1 LPIPYLPVPHAPCPI
16 PHALKTMFLTQTVP
30 RQREIIEVVLRNG
43 WDYMRRLLTG
53 GKADEPQLPTP
64 AVLKNILVDL
74 GPVYVKL
81 GQLLSTRPDLLSAAY
96 IEELSTLQDEV
107 PPVSWAE
114 IEVVIRKQLKKPLEE
129 TFTTINP
136 VPVAAGSI
144 AQTHRATLKDGREV
158 ALKVQ
163 RPGIDLTIAQDIALI
178 QGIAD
183 LVARTDFGQTYEI
196 KSIAEEFTK
205 ALEAELDFTL
215 EAGFTDQLRR
225 NLSRSRWFDP
235 QQIVVAQIYWDLTT
249 EKLMV
254 MEWLDGTPLLSADI
268 GSDNNAQDA
277 VTERNAITT
286 LLFRAFFQ
294 QLYID
299 GFFHAD
305 PHPGNLFYL
314 QDSRVALLDCGM
326 VGRLDPRTQQILT
339 EMLLAIVDLD
349 AGRCAQLTLQLAD
362 SNQPVIL
369 SRLEND
375 YDRML
380 RKYYNVSLT
389 DINFSQIIYEILQV
403 ARNNKIRLPSNMGLY
418 AKTLAN
424 LEGVARTF
432 NPEVNLFDEIQ
443 PLITDLFRRQLLGDN
458 PVRSLLRTALD
469 LKSLSL
475 QSPRQIELLLDRV
488 TSETL
493 QWNLSLRG
501 LDGVRRTMDDAA
513 NRLSFSILVGSLI
526 MGAAI
531 ISNNA
536 QTKQLTFISS
546 VFFAAAS
553 LLGLWLIISILRS
566 GRLK

>member
-1 LPIPYLPVPHAPCPI
+1 MFPPFDGGY
-16 PHALKTMFLTQTVP
+16 LKTMFLTQTVP
-30 RQREIIEVVLRNG
+30 RQREIIEVLFRHG

-81 GQLLSTRPDLLSAAY
+81 GQLMSTRPDLLSAPY

-107 PPVSWAE
+107 PPVSWSE
-114 IEVVIRKQLKKPLEE
+114 IEVVIRKQLQRPLEE

-163 RPGIDLTIAQDIALI
+163 RPGIDIIVSQDIAII

-183 LVARTDFGQTYEI
+183 LVARTEFGQTYEI

-205 ALEAELDFTL
+205 ALEAELDFTR
-215 EAGFTDQLRR
+215 EASYTEQLRR
-225 NLSRSRWFDP
+225 NLSQGRWFDP
-235 QQIVVAQIYWDLTT
+235 NQVVVAKIDWDLTSA
-249 EKLMV
+249 KLLV
-254 MEWLDGTPLLSADI
+254 MEWLDGVPLLSANLA
-268 GSDNNAQDA
+268 SDQNGKTAA
-277 VTERNAITT
+277 TERQRITT
-286 LLFRAFFQ
+286 LLFRVFFQ

-314 QDSRVALLDCGM
+314 KDGRVALLDCGM
-326 VGRLDPRTQQILT
+326 IGRLDPRTQRILT

-349 AGRCAQLTLQLAD
+349 AQRCAQLTLQL
-362 SNQPVIL
+362 SNSGQPVIL

-380 RKYYNVSLT
+380 RKYYNLSLAE
-389 DINFSQIIYEILQV
+389 INFSQIIYELLQI

-424 LEGVARTF
+424 LEGVARSF
-432 NPEVNLFDEIQ
+432 NPEVNFLDEVQ
-443 PLITDLFRRQLLGDN
+443 PLLTDLFRRQLFGES

-469 LKSLSL
+469 IKSLSL

-501 LDGVRRTMDDAA
+501 LDGLRRTADDAA
-513 NRLSFSILVGSLI
+513 NRISFSILVGSLI

-531 ISNNA
+531 ISSNA
-536 QTKQLTFISS
+536 RAPELSFLSN
-546 VFFAAAS
+546 VLFATAS
-553 LLGLWLIISILRS
+553 LLGLWLITSILRS
-566 GRLK
+566 GRLR

>member
-1 LPIPYLPVPHAPCPI
+1 
-16 PHALKTMFLTQTVP
+16 M
-30 RQREIIEVVLRNG
+30 
-43 WDYMRRLLTG
+43 
-53 GKADEPQLPTP
+53 
-64 AVLKNILVDL
+64 
-74 GPVYVKL
+74 
-81 GQLLSTRPDLLSAAY
+81 GQLLSTRPDLLNADY

-107 PPVSWAE
+107 PPVPWSE
-114 IEVVIRKQLKKPLEE
+114 IEIILRKQLKLSLEE
-129 TFTTINP
+129 TFQTVNHL
-136 VPVAAGSI
+136 PVAAGSI
-144 AQTHRATLKDGREV
+144 AQTHRATLVDGREV

-163 RPGIDLTIAQDIALI
+163 RPGIDTTIAQDIALI

-183 LVARTDFGQTYEI
+183 LVARTDFGKSYDI

-205 ALEAELDFTL
+205 ALEAELDFIR
-215 EAGFTDQLRR
+215 EATYTDQLRR
-225 NLSRSRWFDP
+225 NLSHSQWFDSN
-235 QQIVVAQIYWDLTT
+235 QLVVAEINWYLTT
-249 EKLMV
+249 KKLLV
-254 MEWLDGTPLLSADI
+254 MEWLDGTPLLSANLNLNHDQ
-268 GSDNNAQDA
+268 DNI
-277 VTERNAITT
+277 VERQAITS

-314 QDSRVALLDCGM
+314 VDGRIALLDCGM

-339 EMLLAIVDLD
+339 EMLLAIIDLD
-349 AGRCAQLTLQLAD
+349 AQRCAQLTLQLSD
-362 SNQPVIL
+362 SAQPVIL
-369 SRLEND
+369 ARLEND

-380 RKYYNVSLT
+380 RKYYNASLI
-389 DINFSQIIYEILQV
+389 DINFSQVFYEILQI

-418 AKTLAN
+418 VKTLAN

-432 NPEVNLFDEIQ
+432 NPEVNLFDEIK

-469 LKSLSL
+469 IKSLSL

-493 QWNLSLRG
+493 QWNLSLQG

-531 ISNNA
+531 ITTKN
-536 QTKQLTFISS
+536 QTSQLAFLSS
-546 VFFAAAS
+546 ALFAAAS
-553 LLGLWLIISILRS
+553 LLGLWLVISILRS
-566 GRLK
+566 GRLR

>member
-1 LPIPYLPVPHAPCPI
+1 
-16 PHALKTMFLTQTVP
+16 MFLTYTVP

-107 PPVSWAE
+107 PPVPWAE
-114 IEVVIRKQLKKPLEE
+114 IEIVIRKQLKQPLEE
-129 TFTTINP
+129 TFKHINN
-136 VPVAAGSI
+136 VAVAAGSI
-144 AQTHRATLKDGREV
+144 AQTHRATLMDGREV

-163 RPGIDLTIAQDIALI
+163 RPGIDVTVVQDIALI

-183 LVARTDFGQTYEI
+183 LVARTDFGQNYEI

-205 ALEAELDFTL
+205 ALEAELDFTR

-225 NLSRSRWFDP
+225 NLSHSRWFDP
-235 QQIVVAQIYWDLTT
+235 QQIVVAEIYWQLTT

-254 MEWLDGTPLLSADI
+254 MEWLDGVPILSANLTNSNGKDPI
-268 GSDNNAQDA
+268 AERKA
-277 VTERNAITT
+277 VTT

-294 QLYID
+294 QLYVD

-305 PHPGNLFYL
+305 PHPGNIFYL
-314 QDSRVALLDCGM
+314 SDGRVALLDCGM

-349 AGRCAQLTLQLAD
+349 AGRCAQLTLQLSD
-362 SNQPVIL
+362 SAQPVIVA
-369 SRLEND
+369 RLESD

-380 RKYYNVSLT
+380 RKYHNVSLT
-389 DINFSQIIYEILQV
+389 EMNFSQIFYEILQV
-403 ARNNKIRLPSNMGLY
+403 ARNNKIRLPGNMGLY

-432 NPEVNLFDEIQ
+432 NPEVNLFEEIQ

-469 LKSLSL
+469 IKSLSL

-493 QWNLSLRG
+493 RWNFSLHG

-531 ISNNA
+531 ISSKA
-536 QTKQLTFISS
+536 QTTQLSFVSS
-546 VFFAAAS
+546 VLFAAAS

>member
-1 LPIPYLPVPHAPCPI
+1 
-16 PHALKTMFLTQTVP
+16 MFLTQTTS
-30 RQREIIEVVLRNG
+30 RQREIAEVVFRNG

-64 AVLKNILVDL
+64 AVLRNILVGL

-81 GQLLSTRPDLLSAAY
+81 GQLLSTRPDLLPADY

-107 PPVSWAE
+107 PPVSWVQ
-114 IEVVIRKQLKKPLEE
+114 IEALIRQQLQRPIDEV
-129 TFTTINP
+129 FATINTI
-136 VPVAAGSI
+136 PVAAGSI
-144 AQTHRATLKDGREV
+144 AQTHRATLADGREV

-163 RPGIDLTIAQDIALI
+163 RPGIDATVPQDIALI
-178 QGIAD
+178 RGVAD
-183 LVARTDFGQTYEI
+183 LVARTEFGQNYEI
-196 KSIAEEFTK
+196 RDLAEEFAT
-205 ALEAELDFTL
+205 ALQAELDFTR
-215 EAGFTDQLRR
+215 EAGFTDQLRH

-235 QQIVVAQIYWDLTT
+235 KQLVVAEIYWDLTT
-249 EKLMV
+249 EKLLV
-254 MEWLDGTPLLSADI
+254 MEWLDGVPLLSANLK
-268 GSDNNAQDA
+268 SDENGKDPSA
-277 VTERNAITT
+277 ERNAITT

-294 QLYID
+294 QVYID

-314 QDSRVALLDCGM
+314 KDGRVALLDCGM

-349 AGRCAQLTLQLAD
+349 AQRCSQLTLQLAD

-380 RKYYNVSLT
+380 RKYHNLSLSQ
-389 DINFSQIIYEILQV
+389 INFSQVFYEVLQV
-403 ARNNKIRLPSNMGLY
+403 ARNNKIRLPSNLGLY

-424 LEGVARTF
+424 LEGVTRKF
-432 NPEVNLFDEIQ
+432 NPEVNLLDEIK
-443 PLITDLFRRQLLGDN
+443 PLITDLFRRQLFGDN
-458 PVRSLLRTALD
+458 PLQSLLRTALD
-469 LKSLSL
+469 IKSLSL

-501 LDGVRRTMDDAA
+501 LDDVRRSLDDSA

-526 MGAAI
+526 MGAAL
-531 ISNNA
+531 ISTNA
-536 QTKQLTFISS
+536 QTSELSWLSS
-546 VFFAAAS
+546 VLFAAAS
-553 LLGLWLIISILRS
+553 LLGLWLIFSILRS
-566 GRLK
+566 GRLR